1 MSAAAAPEEGSG
13 GSRWLRFAAWSV
25 VGLLLVFALFHF
37 GGVDFDE
44 LVATLARLSPATFAL
59 ALGIHT
65 AIYIVRAERFRLLIP
80 AEHRPPRAALLAVTS
95 AHNLA
100 VYVLPA
106 KTGEATL
113 PIYLGRSCG
122 VPAPE
127 SIASLVVSRL
137 FDLAALCACMGAV
150 TLALCLGEHWD
161 GPRLVGYALSAGLL
175 GAGAAFLALAAR
187 GDVLLAPLQRLLAAL
202 GLGARIDKYAESLK
216 SALRTAGHG
225 RLRAGALG
233 LSFAVWLLIF
243 AFYGL
248 LAQGFGL
255 PEGVGFL
262 HASFGSS
269 VAVLMNL
276 APINSFAG
284 FGTQEAGWVLGF
296 KWVGVPAEISL
307 PGGVGVHLVQLFD
320 TVLFG
325 LVGHALM
332 GLWRGARRPSAG

>member
-1 MSAAAAPEEGSG
+1 MAAEADPQQAPARS
-13 GSRWLRFAAWSV
+13 WLRFALSSLL
-25 VGLLLVFALFHF
+25 GLALVALLALW
-37 GGVDFDE
+37 GGVDAAE
-44 LVATLARLSPATFAL
+44 LLAALKRLSPAVFAG
-59 ALGIHT
+59 ALGLHLV
-65 AIYIVRAERFRLLIP
+65 IYVARAERFRLLLPP
-80 AEHRPPRAALLAVTS
+80 AHRPPRAGLLAVTS

-113 PIYLGRSCG
+113 PLYLGRTYG

-127 SIASLVVSRL
+127 SLASLIVSRL

-150 TLALCLGEHWD
+150 TFLLCTGAHWTAS
-161 GPRLVGYALSAGLL
+161 RVAGFAL
-175 GAGAAFLALAAR
+175 GAVLLLAAAAFVALAAR
-187 GDVLLAPLQRLLAAL
+187 GDMLVGPLRKLSRAVGLAGTSFGRKLDAHADALA
-202 GLGARIDKYAESLK
+202 
-216 SALRTAGHG
+216 SALRIAGHG
-225 RLRAGALG
+225 SLRAGALG

-243 AFYGL
+243 TFYGV

-255 PEGVGFL
+255 PDGIGFL

-276 APINSFAG
+276 LPINSFAG

-296 KWVGVPAEISL
+296 RWVGVPPELSL

-325 LVGHALM
+325 LAGHVLM
-332 GLWRGARRPSAG
+332 GLARRK